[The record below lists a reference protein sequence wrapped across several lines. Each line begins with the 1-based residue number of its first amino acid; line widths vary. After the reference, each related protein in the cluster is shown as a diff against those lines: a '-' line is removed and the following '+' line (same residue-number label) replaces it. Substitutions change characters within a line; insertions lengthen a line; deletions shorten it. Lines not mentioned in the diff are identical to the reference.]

1 MTKAA
6 LRHMTDKSQ
15 LYTIGYSPHTLKGFV
30 DLLKRFQV
38 TALADVRSKPYSAY
52 RPEFNH
58 KNLKKILPEQGIDHI
73 FLGREMGARY
83 EDQSVYVQGR
93 ADYELISRHELF
105 KQGLQRLRQ
114 EVKQHTLVLMCAEK
128 EPLHCHRTILISRHL
143 KNEVQIQHILADAT
157 VESHQ
162 DTEQRLLALYDL
174 IRPELPGLEQSRQAR
189 LDKAYLKQGRKIA
202 WRAY

>member
-1 MTKAA
+1 
-6 LRHMTDKSQ
+6 MTDQSQ
-15 LYTIGYSPHTLKGFV
+15 MYTIGYSPHTLEGFV
-30 DLLKRFQV
+30 DLLRRFRV

-58 KNLKKILPEQGIDHI
+58 KNLKKILPEQGINHI
-73 FLGREMGARY
+73 FLGRELGARY

-93 ADYELISRHELF
+93 ADYELISSHELF

-114 EVKQHTLVLMCAEK
+114 EAKQHTLVLMCAEK

-174 IRPELPGLEQSRQAR
+174 NRPELPGLEQSRQAR
-189 LDKAYLKQGRKIA
+189 LDTAYLKQGRKIA
-202 WRAY
+202 WRAD

>member
-1 MTKAA
+1 MI
-6 LRHMTDKSQ
+6 DQPQ

-30 DLLKRFQV
+30 DLLKRFRV

-73 FLGREMGARY
+73 FLGRELGARY
-83 EDQSVYVQGR
+83 EDHSVYVQGR
-93 ADYELISRHELF
+93 ADYELISGHELF

-114 EVKQHTLVLMCAEK
+114 ETKQHTLVLMCAEK
-128 EPLHCHRTILISRHL
+128 EPLHCHRTVLISRHL
-143 KNEVQIQHILADAT
+143 KNEVQIQHILEDAT
-157 VESHQ
+157 VENQ
-162 DTEQRLLALYDL
+162 KNTEQRLLALHDL
-174 IRPELPGLEQSRQAR
+174 NRPELPGLEQSRLAR

>member
-1 MTKAA
+1 
-6 LRHMTDKSQ
+6 MTDQSQ
-15 LYTIGYSPHTLKGFV
+15 MYTIGYSPHTLEGFV
-30 DLLKRFQV
+30 DLLRRFRV

-73 FLGREMGARY
+73 FLGRELGARY
-83 EDQSVYVQGR
+83 EDHSVYVQGR
-93 ADYELISRHELF
+93 ADYELIIRHELF
-105 KQGLQRLRQ
+105 KQGVQRLQQ
-114 EVKQHTLVLMCAEK
+114 EAKQHTLVLMCAEK
-128 EPLHCHRTILISRHL
+128 EPLQCHRTILISRHL

-174 IRPELPGLEQSRQAR
+174 NRPELPGLEHSRQAR
-189 LDKAYLKQGRKIA
+189 LDTAYLKQGRKIA
-202 WRAY
+202 WRAD

>member
-1 MTKAA
+1 M
-6 LRHMTDKSQ
+6 
-15 LYTIGYSPHTLKGFV
+15 YTIGYSPHTLKGFV
-30 DLLKRFQV
+30 DLLKRFRV

-58 KNLKKILPEQGIDHI
+58 KNLKKILPKQGIDHI
-73 FLGREMGARY
+73 FLGRELGARY

-105 KQGLQRLRQ
+105 QQGLQRLRQ
-114 EVKQHTLVLMCAEK
+114 EAKQHTLVLMCAEK
-128 EPLHCHRTILISRHL
+128 EPLHCHRTVLISRHL
-143 KNEVQIQHILADAT
+143 KNEAQIQHILADAT

-162 DTEQRLLALYDL
+162 DTEQRLLELHDL
-174 IRPELPGLEQSRQAR
+174 NRPELTGLEQSRQAR